1 MFIEFFNTKQKI
13 FIENGKIK
21 KKILYRVFSATDIFD
36 LLIFQLKRPDK
47 LAINILLVKLEWDIF
62 ILSNIAIHMIFSMLV

>member
-1 MFIEFFNTKQKI
+1 MPKYLFHASSCQNFALLKSMFIGFFNTKQKI

-36 LLIFQLKRPDK
+36 LLIFQLKRPYK
-47 LAINILLVKLEWDIF
+47 LAYIYY
-62 ILSNIAIHMIFSMLV
+62 